1 MQSLRER
8 AEAIIRAA
16 GKQPPEGRSAFIE
29 KECHG
34 DQELQ
39 AAVQQLLNSR
49 GPKTD
54 RFAAAA
60 NHHTAHEPNTLG
72 FSNSGA
78 TSLSRGDEVG
88 PYHIVEPLGAGGMGE
103 VYRARDPRLG
113 RDVALKV
120 LPPSIVGDA
129 ERLRQPRQ
137 RQVRQRRRLE
147 LRR

>member
-1 MQSLRER
+1 MVKLGTYPMQSLRER

-16 GKQPPEGRSAFIE
+16 GNQPPEGRSAFIE

-88 PYHIVEPLGAGGMGE
+88 PYHIVEPLGAD
-103 VYRARDPRLG
+103 RKSTRLNSSHIPLS
-113 RDVALKV
+113 RM
-120 LPPSIVGDA
+120 PSSA
-129 ERLRQPRQ
+129 
-137 RQVRQRRRLE
+137 
-147 LRR
+147 